1 MPHQD
6 KTYTTNYIP
15 AFQKLA
21 VELMKQRVI
30 MLGWRFLL
38 VIHRYVNTWTETCFG
53 PKGLRWTNQPFLTNP
68 EANSVFCLAL
78 IFLLSAKKK
87 SVFYFV

>member
-21 VELMKQRVI
+21 VELVKQRMI
-30 MLGWRFLL
+30 MLGWHFLL
-38 VIHRYVNTWTETCFG
+38 VIHRYVNT
-53 PKGLRWTNQPFLTNP
+53 
-68 EANSVFCLAL
+68 
-78 IFLLSAKKK
+78 
-87 SVFYFV
+87 